1 MFCNKIELRN
11 FRNIESADVSFT
23 DGVNVLLGSNAQGKT
38 NLLEAV
44 FTASVGKSFRAT
56 RDAELVRFGADFAT
70 VAVEFTDTRKQR
82 LEIKYTPGRRRT
94 IELNKNKITKLSDFA
109 GRFRSVLFCP
119 EHLSLIKGAPAVRRD
134 FLDMAIS
141 QLRPMYLVSLTK
153 YEKILKQ
160 RNALLKS
167 ANEDRETFRRT
178 IDYWSE
184 SLAHEAAILS
194 KFRESY
200 AKQIGNYMQE
210 CFAEMSRKTGAAD
223 EIPTLIY
230 RGSSGQESYEDMNAT
245 KETYFDLLRRDTERE
260 IYAGSTLYGV
270 HKDDLEICLGGRAA
284 RMYAS
289 QGQQRSL
296 ALALKLAEGEIVKK
310 ESGEYPVF
318 LLDDVLSELDFARRE
333 YLIEEIRDKQV
344 IMTTCEINGE
354 SYKNANIIRV
364 FGGKFTRT
372 EEKNEE

>member
-160 RNALLKS
+160 RNALLKG

-210 CFAEMSRKTGAAD
+210 CFAEMSRKTGAVD

-354 SYKNANIIRV
+354 SYKNANIICV
-364 FGGKFTRT
+364 SGGKFTRT
-372 EEKNEE
+372 EEKSEE